1 MVSRAVLL
9 ELRWLVLIQGIIT
22 ILLGLALLSSTHILL
37 IHVFGLYIGISI
49 KAMAFVAV
57 FDGFVL
63 SIYSFLTREKT
74 KSAWR
79 IMVIGSFITILIL
92 AFGVGR
98 QYHITIL
105 GMAFSFFVI
114 YVLFRRR
121 REYVYPARI
130 LGRPEVAI
138 ALVTIAFTILYGIGG
153 SLLFGNQFRPP
164 IDSLGDA
171 FYYTGEVITTLGFG
185 DIVPVTMDAKIFTI
199 SLAFLGV
206 AIFFSSIT
214 ALILPSVER
223 RLGGLVNR
231 MEKRELR
238 TLADYVL
245 VCGYSDLLQ
254 EYLTRMKR
262 SGTVV
267 VVIERDESKAKSLRD
282 DGYIVFDHNA
292 DDIELLSSFD
302 FSAAKEI
309 IIGSNDDAYN
319 LIIAAA
325 MKSVITDE
333 IREKVRVLVVDPK
346 DMVKF
351 RIMGFSLINVS
362 SVLSESLSEQKNA
375 SEE

>member
-1 MVSRAVLL
+1 MIHV
-9 ELRWLVLIQGIIT
+9 I
-22 ILLGLALLSSTHILL
+22 GLA
-37 IHVFGLYIGISI
+37 VGVSI
-49 KAMAFVAV
+49 KAMAFIAV

-63 SIYSFLTREKT
+63 SIFGFLMKEKT
-74 KSAWR
+74 KTAWW
-79 IMVIGSFITILIL
+79 IMVSGSFITVLIL
-92 AFGVGR
+92 AFGAGR
-98 QYHITIL
+98 HYHITIL

-114 YVLFRRR
+114 FMLIRRR

-153 SLLFGNQFRPP
+153 SLLFGDQFRPP
-164 IDSLGDA
+164 ITDLGNA

-185 DIVPVTMDAKIFTI
+185 DILPVTMDAKIFTI

-231 MEKRELR
+231 MEKRELK
-238 TLADYVL
+238 TLKDYVL
-245 VCGYSDLLQ
+245 VCGFSNLLQ
-254 EYLTRMKR
+254 EYLSKMKAT
-262 SGTVV
+262 GTVV
-267 VVIERDESKAKSLRD
+267 VVIERDEAKARSLRD
-282 DGYIVFDHNA
+282 EGYIVFDHNA
-292 DDIELLSSFD
+292 DDIDLLSSFD
-302 FSAAKEI
+302 FSSAREI
-309 IIGSNDDAYN
+309 IIGSDDDAYN

-325 MKSVITDE
+325 MKSVISDE
-333 IREKVRVLVVDPK
+333 NRQKVRVLVVDPK

-362 SVLSESLSEQKNA
+362 SVLSDSLYAGRNA
-375 SEE
+375 PG

>member
-1 MVSRAVLL
+1 MARPNQILESR
-9 ELRWLVLIQGIIT
+9 RLVLIQGVIT
-22 ILLGLALLSSTHILL
+22 ILLGLSLISSTHVVF
-37 IHVFGLYIGISI
+37 IHIIGLTLEISI
-49 KAMAFVAV
+49 KAMAFIAV

-63 SIYSFLTREKT
+63 AILGFLMKEKT
-74 KSAWR
+74 KTAWWT
-79 IMVIGSFITILIL
+79 MVLGSFITVLIL
-92 AFGVGR
+92 AFGAGR
-98 QYHITIL
+98 HYHITVL

-114 YVLFRRR
+114 FMLLRRR

-153 SLLFGNQFRPP
+153 SLLFGDQFRPP
-164 IDSLGDA
+164 ITDLGNA

-185 DIVPVTMDAKIFTI
+185 DILPVTMDAKIFTI

-231 MEKRELR
+231 MEKRELK
-238 TLADYVL
+238 TLKDYVL
-245 VCGYSDLLQ
+245 VCGFSNLLQ
-254 EYLTRMKR
+254 EYLLKIKAA
-262 SGTVV
+262 GTVV
-267 VVIERDESKAKSLRD
+267 VVIERDEAKAKSLRD
-282 DGYIVFDHNA
+282 EGYIVFDHNA
-292 DDIELLSSFD
+292 DDIDLLSSFD
-302 FSAAKEI
+302 FSAAREI
-309 IIGSNDDAYN
+309 IIGSDDDAYN

-325 MKSVITDE
+325 MKSVISDE
-333 IREKVRVLVVDPK
+333 NREKVRVLVVDPK

-362 SVLSESLSEQKNA
+362 SVLSESLYARRST
-375 SEE
+375 SD